1 MKIFLVGGGTGG
13 HFYPLIAVA
22 EALRAQV
29 PKDEL
34 QLAYIGP
41 DAFEQSELD
50 RVGIRYM
57 WCPAGKVRR
66 YISLFNVTDVFKML
80 FGVLVAFFKLLA
92 TYPDVIL
99 SKGGYTSVPVV
110 LAARMLR
117 IPVVIHESDARMGRA
132 NGLSVGYA
140 KYIAVSYPH
149 MLEKLPKEKTAFVGI
164 PARAGVRASAVD
176 EATAYARFGIMDA
189 QAPVVLVLGGSL
201 GAENLN
207 LLIMN
212 SLDTLLPK
220 YTLIHQTGRAH
231 GEVIA
236 EMAREL
242 IIDTKLSPR
251 YIMREYLSV
260 EDMHAAL
267 EIADVIISRAGS
279 GAISEIALHG
289 KPSILV
295 PIPETVSH
303 DQLANAYAY
312 ADTGAALVLE
322 EENAREH
329 ILGSLLD
336 DLVQNATTYIQMS
349 EAARAFAHPDAADKV
364 AHALLSIA
372 KKH

>member
-22 EALRAQV
+22 EALKTQV
-29 PKDEL
+29 PAGEL
-34 QLAYIGP
+34 QMAYIGP

-50 RVGIRYM
+50 RVGIRYV

-66 YISLFNVTDVFKML
+66 YVSILNITDLFKTL

-92 TYPDVIL
+92 AYPDVIL
-99 SKGGYTSVPVV
+99 SKGGYTAVPVI
-110 LAARMLR
+110 LAARILR
-117 IPVVIHESDARMGRA
+117 VPVVIHESDARMGRA
-132 NGLSVGYA
+132 NELAAGYA

-149 MLEKLPKEKTAFVGI
+149 MLENLPKEKTAFVGI
-164 PARAGVRASAVD
+164 PARAGVRAGETS
-176 EATAYARFGIMDA
+176 EAAAYEMFGITDT
-189 QAPVVLVLGGSL
+189 QVPVILVLGGSL

-207 LLIMN
+207 LLMMN

-220 YTLIHQTGRAH
+220 YTILHQTGRVH
-231 GEVIA
+231 GDVVA
-236 EMAREL
+236 GMAREL
-242 IIDTKLSPR
+242 IIDPRLTPR
-251 YIMREYLSV
+251 YIMRDYLSA
-260 EDMHAAL
+260 EEMHAAM

-295 PIPETVSH
+295 PIPESVSH
-303 DQLANAYAY
+303 DQLTNAYSY
-312 ADTGAALVLE
+312 ANTGAAYVLE

-336 DLVQNATTYIQMS
+336 DLLQNATTYIQMS
-349 EAARAFAHPDAADKV
+349 EAARAFAKPDAAEKV
-364 AHALLSIA
+364 AHALIAIA